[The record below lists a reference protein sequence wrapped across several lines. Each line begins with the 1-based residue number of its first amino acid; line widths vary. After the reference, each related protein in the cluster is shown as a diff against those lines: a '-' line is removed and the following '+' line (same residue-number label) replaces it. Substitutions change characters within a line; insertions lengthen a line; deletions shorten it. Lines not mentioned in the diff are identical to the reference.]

1 MSFQQAHPLFLK
13 TKTFILGRISTFLIG
28 LVLLA
33 GFAVSLF
40 AADTEYKQVRIE
52 TIGQAVRVR
61 LPLTDVTGKVRPKQR
76 TEDGKGEPVAPTK
89 TKLGEKHY
97 LEWQIGYDSR
107 TPDAPN
113 VVKEISFERR
123 GETKYGTELTKI
135 LVESLRVGFVSTNDI
150 ACERARLAKFG
161 DATLEE
167 HEGITIEKTPAGG
180 NNKLLPDGF
189 ARWTE
194 KVPQFI
200 RETEHGAV
208 QIQLKP
214 KQRAVGTQAMIYVCL
229 PMTETL
235 ATDGSPRKSGAA
247 KSKETV
253 FYDFNRAN
261 KDFLFDIVR
270 AFGMASRQHNE
281 DMSKILGKVLEVSGN
296 SR

>member
-1 MSFQQAHPLFLK
+1 MSSQQTPPLQLRAKSFPLRK
-13 TKTFILGRISTFLIG
+13 VSALLLGLIC
-28 LVLLA
+28 LV
-33 GFAVSLF
+33 GFALSLL

-52 TIGQAVRVR
+52 VVGEAVRVR

-76 TEDGKGEPVAPTK
+76 TEDGYGQPIAPTK

-113 VVKEISFERR
+113 VVKEVSFMRR
-123 GETKYGTELTKI
+123 GEIKYGTELTKI
-135 LVESLRVGFVSTNDI
+135 LVESLRVGFVSTNDL
-150 ACERARLAKFG
+150 ARERERLAKFA

-167 HEGITIEKTPAGG
+167 HEGITIEKTSPDGK
-180 NNKLLPDGF
+180 NKSLPEGF

-200 RETEHGAV
+200 RETTNGSV
-208 QIQLKP
+208 QIQIKP
-214 KQRAVGTQAMIYVCL
+214 KQRAVGNQAMIYVCI
-229 PMTETL
+229 PMTKML
-235 ATDGSPRKSGAA
+235 VSDGSPRKPEAA

-253 FYDFNRAN
+253 FYDFSRAN

-281 DMSKILGKVLEVSGN
+281 DMNKILGTILEVS
-296 SR
+296 R

>member
-1 MSFQQAHPLFLK
+1 MSSQRVPPFFFRAKSFVLRKVSAL
-13 TKTFILGRISTFLIG
+13 LLG
-28 LVLLA
+28 LVCLA
-33 GFAVSLF
+33 GFALSIF

-52 TIGQAVRVR
+52 AVGETVRVR

-76 TEDGKGEPVAPTK
+76 TKDGYGEPVAPTK

-113 VVKEISFERR
+113 VVKEIRFERR

-135 LVESLRVGFVSTNDI
+135 LVESLRVGFISTNDL
-150 ACERARLAKFG
+150 ARERERLAKFA

-167 HEGITIEKTPAGG
+167 HESITIEKTSPDGK
-180 NNKLLPDGF
+180 NKSLPEGF

-200 RETEHGAV
+200 RETAHGSV
-208 QIQLKP
+208 QIQIKP
-214 KQRAVGTQAMIYVCL
+214 KQRAVGNQAMIYVCL
-229 PMTETL
+229 PMTKAL
-235 ATDGSPRKSGAA
+235 VSDGSPRKPEAA
-247 KSKETV
+247 RSKETV
-253 FYDFNRAN
+253 FYVFDRAN

-281 DMSKILGKVLEVSGN
+281 DMNKILGKVLETSAN